1 MPANLTPEYER
12 AERVYREASTDE
24 DRLEALREMLR
35 TIPKHKGTEKM
46 QADIKRRISRLRKAE
61 GKKGP
66 RKALDPFQIPKGG
79 AGQVVLVGPPNVGK
93 SMLVATTTNAS
104 VKVADYPFTTPLP
117 VPGMWR
123 YDDVQIELVDT
134 PPVVADQMPPGLMA
148 TIRSADVVCVVVDAS
163 AEPLKQAEMV
173 LGLLDGRGVVLR
185 SAPRNEL
192 DARRGEQAGD
202 RGVSS
207 GIIVANKVDAAPAE
221 NVSALRELYEGRLEV
236 RPVSAAAGEG
246 LAELQQRLWELL
258 AVVRVYTK
266 KPGKPADRDNPF
278 TLAAGST
285 IEDLARAIHR
295 ELPGKMKYA
304 RIWGEGRFDG
314 QQVHR
319 SEVLRDR
326 DVVEIR
332 G

>member
-12 AERVYREASTDE
+12 AERGYREASTDE

-35 TIPKHKGTEKM
+35 AIPKHKGTEKM
-46 QADIKRRISRLRKAE
+46 QADIKRRISQLRKAE

-66 RKALDPFQIPKGG
+66 RKGLDPFQIPKGG

-134 PPVVADQMPPGLMA
+134 PPVLADQMPPGLMA

-163 AEPLKQAEMV
+163 TEPLKQAEMV
-173 LGLLDGRGVVLR
+173 LGLLDGRGMLLR
-185 SAPRNEL
+185 SAPHNEL
-192 DARRGEQAGD
+192 DAGD
-202 RGVSS
+202 RGVGS
-207 GIIVANKVDAAPAE
+207 GIIAVNKVDAAPAE
-221 NVSALRELYEGRLEV
+221 NVSTLCELYEGRLEV
-236 RPVSAAAGEG
+236 LPVSAAAGDG

-278 TLAAGST
+278 TLSVGST

-295 ELPGKMKYA
+295 ELPGKMKHA